1 MKDKNAF
8 NLMRIAIAALAFA
21 LTSPTLAAPR
31 ASRTQCLR
39 AQLLEQLQYKDQRPQ
54 ALKARI
60 SELETACKNKEFN
73 LCKDTTL
80 SLEQKTSLLHAA
92 AHLDNTEMRAAY
104 LNSFPPKNQAELE
117 RLHRYI
123 EERLRFCQGSVHQT
137 CDSERWELV
146 IEDYLAREEKFPG
159 AKYLARWNEDRLESR
174 IPGLYD
180 FLHERAMLEGFS
192 QDPKAYETLLHTPG
206 LTADSISIVSEQ
218 AMKKKLNDV
227 NKGLS
232 DALGEMR
239 LRSFRWH
246 LQNTLAEEGL
256 KLPNASRV
264 DFKTDRILEPLIKL
278 QQEQPRKLER
288 AVNLAAARANGEMR
302 MAVYTRFP
310 ELMYI
315 TDMYE
320 PSRWFNTASFSMP
333 GYSARLNEALASF
346 KARLMREAPALD
358 NEAARDQF
366 VSFAKGAI
374 EFADLLKNMDAYS
387 AQKIG
392 GIGKL
397 QRAGIIDSNGAF
409 TRKTAEIIRKL
420 KPGVRLSNALTETFK
435 VPVTEM
441 EQKLILLQWARQDML
456 SLPLSTIDKMPEAP
470 KNVAILGGD
479 GIAGG
484 AIDGW
489 TKLQALLAHRDAILN
504 QKLNPDQQVQN
515 VFHALVEAD
524 NNASAM
530 IRSAPEILKQSLN
543 RLPVEVRKSIGMSEV
558 HTSAD
563 DAVAPLSQLK
573 DLAPAQ
579 RDSFYRGVAWNV
591 SQTTRTVQLRQKNDM
606 RNAVVGP
613 EILRMFLG
621 FDKAGAEAAE
631 QFLKPIEEKLSTAN
645 FLGPNWRAQYP
656 DVALFAANE
665 GGKKFK
671 VYIAGKSID
680 SNFET
685 KCREALKSL
694 VRGSEY
700 TEPQFVLQPH

>member
-1 MKDKNAF
+1 
-8 NLMRIAIAALAFA
+8 MRIVIAVLALAP
-21 LTSPTLAAPR
+21 TSLTLAATRP
-31 ASRTQCLR
+31 SRTQCLR
-39 AQLLEQLQYKDQRPQ
+39 AQLLEQLQYKDQRPK

-60 SELETACKNKEFN
+60 SELETACAKREFN

-80 SLEQKTSLLHAA
+80 SDEQKTGLLHAA
-92 AHLDNTEMRAAY
+92 AYLDNAEMRAAY
-104 LNSFPPKNQAELE
+104 LDSFPPKNKADLD

-123 EERLRFCQGSVHQT
+123 EERLKFCKDSTHQT

-146 IEDYLAREEKFPG
+146 IEDYVAREKNLPG
-159 AKYLARWNEDRLESR
+159 AKYLARWNEDHLESR
-174 IPGLYD
+174 IPGLHD
-180 FLHERAMLEGFS
+180 FLNERASLEGFS

-239 LRSFRWH
+239 LRSFRWN
-246 LQNTLAEEGL
+246 LQKTLAEEGL
-256 KLPNASRV
+256 TLPSASRV
-264 DFKTDRILEPLIKL
+264 DFKTDRILEPLIKI

-302 MAVYTRFP
+302 VAVYTRFP

-374 EFADLLKNMDAYS
+374 EFADLLKQIDAYS
-387 AQKIG
+387 AQKID

-484 AIDGW
+484 AIDAW
-489 TKLQALLAHRDAILN
+489 TKLQALLVHRDSILN
-504 QKLNPDQQVQN
+504 QKLTPDQQVQN

-530 IRSAPEILKQSLN
+530 IRSAPDILKQSLN
-543 RLPVEVRKSIGMSEV
+543 RLPLDVRKSIGMTEV

-573 DLAPAQ
+573 NLTPAQ

-591 SQTTRTVQLRQKNDM
+591 SQTTRTVQLQQKNDI

-621 FDKAGAEAAE
+621 YDKAGAESAE
-631 QFLKPIEEKLSTAN
+631 QFLKPIEEKLSTAD

-665 GGKKFK
+665 GGKNFK
-671 VYIAGKSID
+671 VYVAGKSID
-680 SNFET
+680 SNFEA
-685 KCREALKSL
+685 KCRKALRSL
-694 VRGSEY
+694 VRGPEH
-700 TEPQFVLQPH
+700 TEPQFILQSP